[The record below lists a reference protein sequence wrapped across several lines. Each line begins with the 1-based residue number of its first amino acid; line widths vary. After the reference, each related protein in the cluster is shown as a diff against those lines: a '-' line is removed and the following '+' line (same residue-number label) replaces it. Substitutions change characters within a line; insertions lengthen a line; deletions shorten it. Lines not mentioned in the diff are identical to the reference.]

1 MIRRPQLTNMERQ
14 GYILLDRNMR
24 DWPAWQKKPFDEAH
38 AWIDL
43 LLRAAW
49 KEHKVY
55 WMEGTVNLER
65 GQLVTSYRILA
76 REWGWSTKKVRRW
89 INLWVKGGS
98 IKTLSGKHTGTLITV
113 CSYEKYQDPSNK
125 GHSPGHTKETVKT
138 QRGNTEDTGDNTKN
152 TGKQENIRMFSDAKR
167 VLAFLNESTKK
178 NYAPVESNLKPIRA
192 RLNEAATQGIK
203 NPPRLAAQIIIYKLK
218 EDGFD
223 NKYVRPKTIFGQTNF
238 WNYAGDLPQRRPTVA
253 KKTQKK
259 RNVLPPTDSKANK
272 LWESTLANIQKNIDE
287 HSFNT
292 WLLPITKAGRDEN
305 KLVIFV
311 PNEIFK
317 GYIEKNYL
325 KKAEEA
331 LLEIEGSPMKIELT
345 TNVRI

>member
-1 MIRRPQLTNMERQ
+1 MERQ

-38 AWIDL
+38 AWVDL

-65 GQLVTSYRILA
+65 GQLVTSYRILG

-89 INLWVKGGS
+89 INLWAEGGS

-138 QRGNTEDTGDNTKN
+138 QRGHSEDTGDNTRN
-152 TGKQENIRMFSDAKR
+152 TRKQENIDKFADAER
-167 VLAFLNESTKK
+167 VLVYLNQKTSK

-192 RLNEAATQGIK
+192 RLNEAAAQGID
-203 NPPRLAAQIIIYKLK
+203 NPPRLAAQIIVYKLK

-238 WNYAGDLPQRRPTVA
+238 WNYAGDLPQRQPTET
-253 KKTQKK
+253 KTVP
-259 RNVLPPTDSKANK
+259 RREDYLPPPDPNANK
-272 LWESTLANIQKNIDE
+272 LWQSARTNISKDIDQ
-287 HSFNT
+287 HSYKT
-292 WLLPITKAGRDEN
+292 WLLPITTAWRTN
-305 KLVIFV
+305 NRLRILV
-311 PNEIFK
+311 PNLIFK
-317 GYIEKNYL
+317 GWLEKNYL
-325 KKAEEA
+325 KQAEQA
-331 LLEIEGSPMKIELT
+331 LLEIEGSPMEIEFT
-345 TNVRI
+345 TNNEELKKQRTAK